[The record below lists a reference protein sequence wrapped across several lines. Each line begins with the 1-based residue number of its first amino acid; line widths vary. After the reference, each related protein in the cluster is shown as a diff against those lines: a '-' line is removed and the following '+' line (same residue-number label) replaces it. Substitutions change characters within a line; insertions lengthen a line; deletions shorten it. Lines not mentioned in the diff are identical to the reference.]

1 MRPSGTLQS
10 PTTGSLEA
18 MLLET
23 AREDQIAAARRV
35 PKDVNIQLPDAPAAT
50 YEPAPA
56 QTSDGTKATP
66 AATAQTTNTDTKNG
80 SNPSTVASNA
90 STNDTSS
97 AKNAQ
102 ADSTVPQPKA
112 ASVSPPAESNSA
124 KSIDVATAIKNV
136 VNPNTDVSTTAANAK
151 ENVNV
156 TTPAEDLAPKSAVS
170 EPPVKPIEPLPTVIE
185 LRLSPDKNEMTVG
198 EKRQLTVELNSE
210 APLGLVVVMLRFDPN
225 IIKVQSVTIGK
236 LFADAKTAPTITQ
249 STSDKGVLL
258 VSLAPAAGF
267 SISGQGAL
275 LNVEVEAIGAGDGS
289 LAFDVSNVHLV
300 SSDGRNTVLQL
311 APMSLT
317 VKPQAAAKSNN

>member
-1 MRPSGTLQS
+1 
-10 PTTGSLEA
+10 
-18 MLLET
+18 
-23 AREDQIAAARRV
+23 
-35 PKDVNIQLPDAPAAT
+35 VNSDANV
-50 YEPAPA
+50 
-56 QTSDGTKATP
+56 S
-66 AATAQTTNTDTKNG
+66 ATA
-80 SNPSTVASNA
+80 S
-90 STNDTSS
+90 
-97 AKNAQ
+97 
-102 ADSTVPQPKA
+102 
-112 ASVSPPAESNSA
+112 
-124 KSIDVATAIKNV
+124 
-136 VNPNTDVSTTAANAK
+136 NAK

-156 TTPAEDLAPKSAVS
+156 TAPADDLAPKSAVN
-170 EPPVKPIEPLPTVIE
+170 EPPVKPTEPLPTVIE

-249 STSDKGVLL
+249 STNDKGVLL